1 MERTMDLRSL
11 FSEWMRKIA
20 LILACTIFV
29 GVLFL
34 AYSVFFKKNTYT
46 TSVSLL
52 VHNAATVNQ
61 NSSTISDLNASTQ
74 LAGQFIDILKNESI
88 LSRVAESVGNDPL
101 TGMPRATAKSL
112 SEMLAFS
119 TSNSILKIQA
129 TASDPRLCIDVCEAM
144 ATRGAELLREK
155 VEASSVQRIESTK
168 EDIVKP
174 RLVSK
179 HVLRNTVLGM
189 ILGALLAI
197 VPITIVF
204 LFDETIKEGDD
215 LSALFG
221 VPVLGEIPPLTATNQ
236 PGKKGSYYREKRK

>member
-1 MERTMDLRSL
+1 
-11 FSEWMRKIA
+11 
-20 LILACTIFV
+20 
-29 GVLFL
+29 
-34 AYSVFFKKNTYT
+34 
-46 TSVSLL
+46 
-52 VHNAATVNQ
+52 
-61 NSSTISDLNASTQ
+61 
-74 LAGQFIDILKNESI
+74 
-88 LSRVAESVGNDPL
+88 
-101 TGMPRATAKSL
+101 
-112 SEMLAFS
+112 MLAFS

-129 TASDPRLCIDVCEAM
+129 TASDPQLCIDVCEAM

-179 HVLRNTVLGM
+179 QVLRNTVLGM

>member
-1 MERTMDLRSL
+1 
-11 FSEWMRKIA
+11 
-20 LILACTIFV
+20 
-29 GVLFL
+29 
-34 AYSVFFKKNTYT
+34 
-46 TSVSLL
+46 
-52 VHNAATVNQ
+52 
-61 NSSTISDLNASTQ
+61 
-74 LAGQFIDILKNESI
+74 
-88 LSRVAESVGNDPL
+88 
-101 TGMPRATAKSL
+101 
-112 SEMLAFS
+112 MLAFS